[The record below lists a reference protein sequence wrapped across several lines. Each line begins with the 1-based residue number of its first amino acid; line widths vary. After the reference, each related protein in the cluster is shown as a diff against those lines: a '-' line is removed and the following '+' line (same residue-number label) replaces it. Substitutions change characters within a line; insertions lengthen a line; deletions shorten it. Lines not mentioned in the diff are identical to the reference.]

1 MKLLGLKVFDFKK
14 VHVAELQFRQGS
26 LVEIAGRNGEGKT
39 SILDALAGAFGGPA
53 AIRTTEEPIRK
64 GAKRAEVVAET
75 DELTVR
81 RVWTPSGQTVKVT
94 AKNGTVFSRPQ
105 EMLDRLLSS
114 LSFDPLA
121 FVRARKDDRR
131 MALIDALGL
140 GPKLDAIEERRR
152 AAYAARAE
160 ANRDCKRYATQLESM
175 PAPLPDAP
183 TAEVSAVDVL
193 ARLKSAREANDAAAA
208 ALRTAD
214 AISRD
219 VDRDR
224 LEVKQLEHEL
234 DEARQ
239 ALRKREADLKAANR
253 VVAGSVTLDVEP
265 IEAELAGLET
275 TNRLFREARDYG
287 AARAA
292 LEGATDAVAIHE
304 AEMAAADAE
313 KAGLLVGVDLPVE
326 GLTLG
331 DDDIE
336 LDGLPFD
343 QASTADQVAV
353 STAIAMALKP
363 ELRVLRV
370 AEGSLLDS
378 ESLTALRELAVENDF
393 VLLVE
398 KVRDEPTG
406 GVDEIFIVD
415 GAVLS
420 DDEDAAR

>member
-175 PAPLPDAP
+175 PAPAPDAP

-193 ARLKSAREANDAAAA
+193 ARLKSASAANDAARINREYADGTRA
-208 ALRTAD
+208 RVELHRRT
-214 AISRD
+214 ILS
-219 VDRDR
+219 
-224 LEVKQLEHEL
+224 LESKLAEERKSLSSAEDEL
-234 DEARQ
+234 AFAETKVA
-239 ALRKREADLKAANR
+239 ETP
-253 VVAGSVTLDVEP
+253 VVDVEP